1 MPKLNASSRIMYEEA
16 VKMGITCT
24 TFGDGETI
32 LMEYQDKSWY
42 TRGSRTSYLSS
53 VGKSIADYKPLTKK
67 VLAHFNM
74 PTAKF
79 AVVSE
84 ESELENLKELA
95 FPLVLKPVD
104 DRHGR
109 GVVVGIKTAEE
120 AKAAFLN
127 LGKKALFEEMLQGIE
142 YRVVCINFK
151 FVAAAFR
158 KPAHVVGDGE
168 HTITQ
173 LVEEKNKHPW
183 RGAGHENNLSFI
195 VIDEMVEKYLAEQN
209 YTADSIPPKDTEVK
223 LRKTANLSTGGE
235 AWDVTAQV
243 CEENRQLFEK
253 IAKAC
258 DLTAIGIDIMC
269 QSLEEP
275 IVTQE
280 KAGVIEVNASPGLR
294 MHHYPLKGNP
304 TNVAKIILEFAL
316 EKSTER

>member
-16 VKMGITCT
+16 TKMGITCT
-24 TFGDGETI
+24 TFDDGETI
-32 LMEYQDKSWY
+32 LMEFQGKQWY
-42 TRGSRTSYLSS
+42 TRGSRTSFLSS

-67 VLAHFNM
+67 VLAHFGM
-74 PTAKF
+74 PTSKF
-79 AVVSE
+79 VVVSE
-84 ESELENLKELA
+84 ENELTQLSELA
-95 FPLVLKPVD
+95 FPIVMKPVD

-109 GVVVGIKTAEE
+109 GVVVGITSLDE
-120 AKAAFLN
+120 ATEAFRA

-142 YRVVCINFK
+142 YRIVCVNYK

-158 KPAHVVGDGE
+158 KPAHVVGDGV

-195 VIDEMVEKYLAEQN
+195 IIDEMVTKYLAEQN
-209 YTADSIPPKDTEVK
+209 YTPDSVPQNGVEVR

-243 CEENRQLFEK
+243 CRENRELFEK
-253 IAKAC
+253 IARAC
-258 DLTAIGIDIMC
+258 DLTGIGIDIMC
-269 QSLEEP
+269 QTLEQP
-275 IVTQE
+275 IVNQE

-294 MHHYPLKGNP
+294 MHHYPLQGSP
-304 TNVAKIILEFAL
+304 INVAKLFLDLAIA
-316 EKSTER
+316 KSTQQ